1 MYRRT
6 SLVSGIS
13 AHARPAVQY
22 DWQPTLVTP
31 SGHHLA
37 QAHAFSFGEAPTTTP
52 LSHQSPMSLRSSG
65 HSVHETQ
72 TCSSA
77 LPAHVRSYVQELRRK
92 RHDFDARRQQL
103 TQQKPR
109 AATSSVSST
118 YHLAASA
125 VPLPPPI
132 SSNDRRAEAQRRTTQ
147 RFNQNPTGAAQRA
160 SNLMYNNDVSRSEQ
174 AKRVQQLEIMLH
186 ERDSTTIKLQLRV
199 QELENVRVTLE
210 RQTSTFLQ
218 EKERNISTL
227 LQKLDVTARERR
239 EERQSHSAHIQTLQS
254 KNDMLKV
261 QLLAL
266 KTSPMATLSP
276 NSWTRTVDDV
286 VRSNNVVLDQADQAD
301 LVVQLKL
308 AVEALELRNFKLKQ
322 DLLSLS
328 QSERA
333 SSAMQNSAEQQE
345 MPRAMQITQE
355 QVERL
360 QLENI
365 ALKHQHGDLEKEQLQ
380 LLKASSVDAN
390 TIEKLTQ
397 RVLQNRS

>member
-1 MYRRT
+1 
-6 SLVSGIS
+6 
-13 AHARPAVQY
+13 
-22 DWQPTLVTP
+22 
-31 SGHHLA
+31 
-37 QAHAFSFGEAPTTTP
+37 
-52 LSHQSPMSLRSSG
+52 
-65 HSVHETQ
+65 
-72 TCSSA
+72 
-77 LPAHVRSYVQELRRK
+77 
-92 RHDFDARRQQL
+92 
-103 TQQKPR
+103 
-109 AATSSVSST
+109 
-118 YHLAASA
+118 
-125 VPLPPPI
+125 
-132 SSNDRRAEAQRRTTQ
+132 
-147 RFNQNPTGAAQRA
+147 
-160 SNLMYNNDVSRSEQ
+160 
-174 AKRVQQLEIMLH
+174 
-186 ERDSTTIKLQLRV
+186 
-199 QELENVRVTLE
+199 
-210 RQTSTFLQ
+210 
-218 EKERNISTL
+218 
-227 LQKLDVTARERR
+227 
-239 EERQSHSAHIQTLQS
+239 
-254 KNDMLKV
+254 
-261 QLLAL
+261 
-266 KTSPMATLSP
+266 
-276 NSWTRTVDDV
+276 VDDV